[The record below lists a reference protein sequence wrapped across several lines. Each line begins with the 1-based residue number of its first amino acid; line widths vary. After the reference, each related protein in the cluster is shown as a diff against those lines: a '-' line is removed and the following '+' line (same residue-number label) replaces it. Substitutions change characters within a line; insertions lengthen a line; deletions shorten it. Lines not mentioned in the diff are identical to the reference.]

1 MAPSTPSDASL
12 HDELARLGALVRQ
25 RRTEQGLSVEALAG
39 TAGLSSGIVSM
50 IERGQGN
57 PSLSTLQ
64 RLALSLDL
72 PLGQFFQGPGTSGS
86 VVRADARKKLHP
98 TEGLVYELL
107 TPDLNRKLEM
117 LRIQIP
123 PGWSNENQPFLH
135 DGEECVHLVSGWL
148 QIHVGHDDFELWTG
162 DTITYDP
169 GLPHWYHNPS
179 DQPAHT
185 LGVVTPPSF

>member
-1 MAPSTPSDASL
+1 MTDDVQVDSGL
-12 HDELARLGALVRQ
+12 GRELARLGALVRQ
-25 RRTEQGLSVEALAG
+25 RRTSRGLSVETLADV
-39 TAGLSSGIVSM
+39 AGLSAGIVSM
-50 IERGQGN
+50 IERGRGN

-64 RLALSLDL
+64 KLAASLDL
-72 PLGQFFQGPGTSGS
+72 PLGQFFQGPRTKGL

-107 TPDLNRKLEM
+107 TPDLNRQLEM

-123 PGWSNENQPFLH
+123 PGWNNRNQPFQH
-135 DGEECVHLVSGWL
+135 RGEECVHLVSGWL
-148 QIHVGHDDFELWTG
+148 QIHVGGEDFELRSG

-169 GLPHWYHNPS
+169 SLPHWYDNPS
-179 DQPAHT
+179 GEAAHT